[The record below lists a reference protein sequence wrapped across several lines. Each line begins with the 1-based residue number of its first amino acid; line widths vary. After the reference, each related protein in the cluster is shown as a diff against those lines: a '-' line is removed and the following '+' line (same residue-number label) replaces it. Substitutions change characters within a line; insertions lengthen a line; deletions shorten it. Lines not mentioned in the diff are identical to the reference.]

1 MKKIQT
7 SSPFTWIMDDLNKG
21 RFVRTYKRSGLNGY
35 KRYIPLKK
43 VYDVLEK
50 SNIKHPRVLRNRL
63 TYIDIEFIEGSNL
76 PENFKKTLMLNLFC
90 STLFELKTVDCTSIM
105 KYIPYRD
112 NDGYLKDI
120 VDNLILVLDRLNN
133 YEILGQLGLRKEVIV
148 SLKSIGLDNSRPL
161 SLIHGDFSP
170 GNIIMRGNDYFVID
184 WELATYGDI
193 AYEIATHMM
202 FFEYENEQKAM
213 MLERIS
219 QTLNLDINTLVRD
232 IKVYTKFELLRRTFL
247 KLNRA
252 INLAKKGKPFDEI
265 LIDGYRYYEQINGP
279 LSMEDMRN
287 RLRDLYRG

>member
-7 SSPFTWIMDDLNKG
+7 SSPFKWIMDHLNKG

-50 SNIKHPRVLRNRL
+50 CNIKHPRVLRNRL